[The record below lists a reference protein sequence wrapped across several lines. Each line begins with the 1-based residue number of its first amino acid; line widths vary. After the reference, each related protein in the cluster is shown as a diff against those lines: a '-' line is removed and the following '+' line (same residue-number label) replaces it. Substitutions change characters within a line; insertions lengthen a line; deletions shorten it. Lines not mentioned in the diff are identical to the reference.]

1 MTEIE
6 LLKALLRQV
15 AKIDTQMVRK
25 DDLSG
30 VIEQL
35 IMNEEQIDMVQH
47 TIEYLKQSVELKHLE
62 NINSDEFL
70 LRSIKQVE
78 QL

>member
-1 MTEIE
+1 MSEIE

-15 AKIDTQMVRK
+15 AKIDAQMVKK

-35 IMNEEQIDMVQH
+35 IMNEEQIDTVQK
-47 TIEYLKQSVELKHLE
+47 TIEHLKQSVELKHLE

-70 LRSIKQVE
+70 LRSIKHVE